1 MVWIKN
7 INVVFFLFMM
17 NWICLSAL
25 GNFGIREILR
35 CSEILGAVE
44 RPTSNRQKG
53 GTYYEKLKM
62 WTRTYYYVGQ
72 EPLMKIM
79 VGTFQY
85 FSYPFA
91 Q

>member
-44 RPTSNRQKG
+44 GARSDG
-53 GTYYEKLKM
+53 
-62 WTRTYYYVGQ
+62 
-72 EPLMKIM
+72 
-79 VGTFQY
+79 
-85 FSYPFA
+85 
-91 Q
+91 